1 MNAKDYL
8 TEYKRIE
15 ARVRVLQTEVEKL
28 RTDAE
33 GMNINLDGMPK
44 ASSKPDKIARLAI
57 QLAAYE
63 TDLADELSHLW
74 SKRMEIVSELGKL
87 KEPKHFTILH
97 ARYIEGK
104 TWERIAVDMDITWRY
119 CYMLHGRALTEFEKV
134 LKES

>member
-1 MNAKDYL
+1 MNAKDHL
-8 TEYKRIE
+8 LEYKRID
-15 ARVRVLQTEVEKL
+15 ARVRILQAEVEKL

-44 ASSKPDKIARLAI
+44 ASGKPDKIARLAI

-63 TDLADELSHLW
+63 TELADELSKLW
-74 SKRMEIVSELGKL
+74 AKRMEIVGELSKL

-104 TWERIAVDMDITWRY
+104 TWEHIAVDMDITWRH
-119 CYMLHGRALTEFEKV
+119 CYRLHGSALVEFEKI
-134 LKES
+134 LNK